1 MNEPKTIR
9 QGSLQSRMSLI
20 FLLLLT
26 MIVLVTLYLVRT
38 ATYEHSTTQLLG
50 RIETS
55 ASVVR
60 DKIGNRTEALSTG
73 LQTLAKDFSIK
84 QLIATAQEDELSLM
98 SAMSNY
104 QRRLD
109 ADNYW
114 VLKPDF
120 EPIVSSIKSELDHPI
135 PASLLVEPGI
145 HWYQQDGIFYLL
157 QSTPV
162 KYVENSAKVNAWV
175 IMGIEA
181 SKIFSQELVKLTDM
195 QISMLQKEENLIV
208 GSTLSAEQQT
218 WLDVPGII
226 LDEGLHSLLIDDESY
241 IYSSEGL
248 GVWLDSPVYIVLARN
263 EDKAYLSSKSLI
275 VQLVIVLVMAAILAL
290 FGAMLMSRGITRPV
304 KDLVSAA
311 QQISEGKYV
320 EQFPNSNTTEMK
332 TLSSAIS
339 DMQQGIKEREEEI
352 NRLAFFDT
360 LTQLPNRNQF
370 NQHIK
375 NAIEKQP
382 NEQLIVLM
390 LDLDRFKEIN
400 DTVGHDFG
408 DQLLILIAQRLITY
422 TVNDAFFARLG
433 GDEFGIAFTA
443 VKGNKADSLALSI
456 LQLFEQDF
464 AIGELVLDIDCS
476 IGVAVYP
483 TDADSAQGIL
493 QCADIAMYS
502 CKDQHHQY
510 AIYKPELNKHSVLRL
525 NLMSELKGALVEGQ
539 LVLHYQPKLSIK
551 ENRISTV
558 ECLIRWIHPEHG
570 FISPDDFIPLA
581 EQTGAIRHVT
591 HWALNTACQQLQTWQ
606 AQGLDFGMA
615 VNISA
620 LDLVDMKLP
629 TYIASLLTK
638 YKLSPHLLTMEVT
651 ESAVMS
657 DPENAL
663 NALNTLRTMGILLS
677 IDDFG
682 TGYSSMAQLKDMPVD
697 ELKIDKAFVLD
708 LASNEADKVMVK
720 TIVSLAQ
727 NLSMTTVAEG
737 VEDLATL
744 DYLREIGC
752 TKAQGFYLT
761 KALPAEKFEEW
772 YRDFLV

>member
-263 EDKAYLSSKSLI
+263 ENKAYLSSKSLI